1 MDKQVEEFI
10 RYLFGSYGWMV
21 ISGFVLLLFKNTI
34 ESILNGMKFFFGN
47 DYNIDDIVYVN
58 NKKCRIIGQT
68 LFKTTFYIMDEN
80 RKFQLSNYKLN
91 EIIIEKEL
99 NK

>member
-1 MDKQVEEFI
+1 MKELEEALKEILGGYVWLIF
-10 RYLFGSYGWMV
+10 
-21 ISGFVLLLFKNTI
+21 SGFIALLFKNTI

-58 NKKCRIIGQT
+58 NKRCRIIGQT
-68 LFKTTFYIMDEN
+68 ILKTTFYIINEN
-80 RKFQLSNYKLN
+80 RKFQLNNSKLN

-99 NK
+99 K